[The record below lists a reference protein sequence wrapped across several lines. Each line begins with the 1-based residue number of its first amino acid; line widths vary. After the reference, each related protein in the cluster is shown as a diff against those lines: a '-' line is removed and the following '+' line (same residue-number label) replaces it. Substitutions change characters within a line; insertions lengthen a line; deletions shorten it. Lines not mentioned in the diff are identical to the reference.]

1 MDMEDEIYMDIVVV
15 KDQIEGGKK
24 AFDIIKEGMDAG
36 KVKVLGLATGSTPI
50 TLYEE
55 LVKSDL
61 DFSDVSSVNLDEYV
75 GLSADND
82 QSYDYFMHEH
92 LFDEKPFKANYLP
105 NGLAED
111 IEAECKRYDEVLEK
125 NPIDIQILGIGENA
139 HIGFNEPGA
148 SFDATTQKVALTE
161 STIEANSRNFA
172 KKEDV
177 PTFAISMGIKSIMA
191 AKKIVLLAYGEKKA
205 QAILDTVEGPVTEDV
220 PASVL
225 QNHPDVTLILDEAA
239 AAKLAK

>member
-1 MDMEDEIYMDIVVV
+1 MDIVVV

-24 AFDIIKEGMDAG
+24 AFNIIKEEMSAG
-36 KVKVLGLATGSTPI
+36 RVKVLGLATGSTPV

-61 DFSDVSSVNLDEYV
+61 DFSEVSSVNLDEYV

-82 QSYDYFMHEH
+82 QSYDYFMREH
-92 LFDEKPFKANYLP
+92 LFDKKPFKANYLP

-111 IEAECKRYDEVLEK
+111 IEAECKRYDEVLK
-125 NPIDIQILGIGENA
+125 NNPIDIQILGIGENA

-148 SFDATTQKVALTE
+148 SFEATTQKVALTD
-161 STIEANSRNFA
+161 STIEANSRNFE

-177 PTFAISMGIKSIMA
+177 PTFAISMGIKSIMS

-205 QAILDTVEGPVTEDV
+205 QAILDTVEGKVSEDV

-225 QNHPDVTLILDEAA
+225 QNHPNVTLILDEAA
-239 AAKLAK
+239 AAKLSK